1 MEMNGEYRIEASREK
16 VWAALND
23 TEILK
28 ESIPGCEQINR
39 LSETEMTATVVAKV
53 GPVKAKFTG
62 QVTLSDL
69 NPPNSYRISG
79 EGKGGAVGFAK
90 GGANIS
96 LQSDGNATVLSYSVD
111 ATVGGKLAQL
121 GARLIDGTAK
131 KLAGEFFTNFADIV
145 SDSFSSDTQNSEANN
160 LKTTNIREVSG
171 PVIGIGTWISGLIV
185 LAAVVLAIITS

>member
-1 MEMNGEYRIEASREK
+1 MNGEYRIEASREK

-23 TEILK
+23 TQILK

-79 EGKGGAVGFAK
+79 EGKGGAAGFAK

-131 KLAGEFFTNFADIV
+131 KLAGEFFANFADIV
-145 SDSFSSDTQNSEANN
+145 SDSFSSDIKNSESDN
-160 LKTTNIREVSG
+160 LKTTNKSELSG
-171 PVIGIGTWISGLIV
+171 PVIGIGTWIGGLIV
-185 LAAVVLAIITS
+185 ITAVVLAIITS

>member
-16 VWAALND
+16 VWSALND

-28 ESIPGCEQINR
+28 QSIPGCEEINR

-62 QVTLSDL
+62 EVTLSDL

-79 EGKGGAVGFAK
+79 EGKGGAAGFAK
-90 GGANIS
+90 GGANVS
-96 LQSDGNATVLSYSVD
+96 LQSDGNSTILIYSVD

-145 SDSFSSDTQNSEANN
+145 SDSSSADNKNIESDNIKTNN
-160 LKTTNIREVSG
+160 INELSR
-171 PVIGIGTWISGLIV
+171 PLIGMGTWIGGLIV
-185 LAAVVLAIITS
+185 LAVVLLAIAYS

>member
-1 MEMNGEYRIEASREK
+1 MEMNGEYRIAASREK

-28 ESIPGCEQINR
+28 KSIPGCEEINR

-79 EGKGGAVGFAK
+79 EGKGGAAGFAK
-90 GGANIS
+90 GGANVS
-96 LQSDGNATVLSYSVD
+96 LESDGDSTKLSYSVD

-131 KLAGEFFTNFADIV
+131 KLAGEFFTNFSDIV
-145 SDSFSSDTQNSEANN
+145 SDSSSVDAKITKSD
-160 LKTTNIREVSG
+160 NIQD
-171 PVIGIGTWISGLIV
+171 IGRPEIGLGTWIGGVII
-185 LAAVVLAIITS
+185 LAVVVLAIVTG

>member
-1 MEMNGEYRIEASREK
+1 LEMNGEYRIEASREK

-23 TEILK
+23 TQILK

-79 EGKGGAVGFAK
+79 EGKGGAAGFAK

-131 KLAGEFFTNFADIV
+131 KLAGEFFANFADIV
-145 SDSFSSDTQNSEANN
+145 SDSFSSDIKNSESDN
-160 LKTTNIREVSG
+160 LKTTNKSELSG
-171 PVIGIGTWISGLIV
+171 PVIGIGTWIGGLIV
-185 LAAVVLAIITS
+185 IAAVVLAIITS

>member
-16 VWAALND
+16 VWSALND
-23 TEILK
+23 AEILK
-28 ESIPGCEQINR
+28 QSIPGCEEINR

-79 EGKGGAVGFAK
+79 EGKGGAAGFAK
-90 GGANIS
+90 GGANVS
-96 LQSDGNATVLSYSVD
+96 LQSDGNSTILIYSVD

-145 SDSFSSDTQNSEANN
+145 SDSSSADNKNIESDNIKTNN
-160 LKTTNIREVSG
+160 INELSR
-171 PVIGIGTWISGLIV
+171 PLIGMGTWIGGLIV
-185 LAAVVLAIITS
+185 LAVVLLAIAYS

>member
-16 VWAALND
+16 VWSALND

-28 ESIPGCEQINR
+28 QSIPGCEEINR

-79 EGKGGAVGFAK
+79 EGKGGAAGFAK
-90 GGANIS
+90 GGANVS
-96 LQSDGNATVLSYSVD
+96 LQSDGNSTILIYSVD

-145 SDSFSSDTQNSEANN
+145 SDSSSTDTNN
-160 LKTTNIREVSG
+160 IKSDNIKTNNINELGR
-171 PVIGIGTWISGLIV
+171 PLIGMGTWIGGLIV
-185 LAAVVLAIITS
+185 LAVVLLAITYS

>member
-1 MEMNGEYRIEASREK
+1 MNGEYRIEDSREK

-23 TEILK
+23 TQILK

-79 EGKGGAVGFAK
+79 EGKGGAAGFAK

-131 KLAGEFFTNFADIV
+131 KLAGEFFANFADIV
-145 SDSFSSDTQNSEANN
+145 SDSFSSDIKNSESDN
-160 LKTTNIREVSG
+160 LKTTNKSELSG
-171 PVIGIGTWISGLIV
+171 PVIGIGTWIGGLIV
-185 LAAVVLAIITS
+185 IAAVVLAIITS

>member
-1 MEMNGEYRIEASREK
+1 MNGEYRIEASREK

-23 TEILK
+23 TQILK

-79 EGKGGAVGFAK
+79 E
-90 GGANIS
+90 
-96 LQSDGNATVLSYSVD
+96 VLSYSVD

-131 KLAGEFFTNFADIV
+131 KLAGEFFANFADIV
-145 SDSFSSDTQNSEANN
+145 SDSFSSDIKNSESDN
-160 LKTTNIREVSG
+160 LKTTNKSELSG
-171 PVIGIGTWISGLIV
+171 PVIGIGTWIGGLIV
-185 LAAVVLAIITS
+185 IAAVVLAIITS

>member
-1 MEMNGEYRIEASREK
+1 MNGEYRIEASREK

-23 TEILK
+23 TQILK

-79 EGKGGAVGFAK
+79 EGKGGAAGFAK

-131 KLAGEFFTNFADIV
+131 KLAGEFFANFADIV
-145 SDSFSSDTQNSEANN
+145 SDSFSSDIKNSESDN
-160 LKTTNIREVSG
+160 LKTTNKSELSG
-171 PVIGIGTWISGLIV
+171 PVIGIGTWIGGLIV
-185 LAAVVLAIITS
+185 IAAEVLAIITS

>member
-16 VWAALND
+16 VWTALND

-28 ESIPGCEQINR
+28 KSIPGCEEINR
-39 LSETEMTATVVAKV
+39 FSETEMTATVVAKV

-62 QVTLSDL
+62 QVKLSDL

-79 EGKGGAVGFAK
+79 EGKGGPAGFAK

-96 LQSDGNATVLSYSVD
+96 LKSDGNATILSYSVD

-145 SDSFSSDTQNSEANN
+145 SDNSSTETKNIEDDNIKIDNKSE
-160 LKTTNIREVSG
+160 LSG
-171 PVIGIGTWISGLIV
+171 PKIDIGTWICGLIV
-185 LAAVVLAIITS
+185 LAIAVLAIITS